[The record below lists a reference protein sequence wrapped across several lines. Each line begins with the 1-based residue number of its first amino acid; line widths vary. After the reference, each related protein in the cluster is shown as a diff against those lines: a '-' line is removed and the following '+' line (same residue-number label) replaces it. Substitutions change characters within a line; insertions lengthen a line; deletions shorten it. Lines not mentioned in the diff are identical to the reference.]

1 MSLKNEPKYGKVV
14 GGTDFRDRLNDE
26 MRVAGDTY
34 QRLNNELRN
43 DPNYALPEERREQM
57 RRKLAKRTVTTTYKK
72 AFARAVLIT
81 LLSILIIGTCVL
93 SVSSLRD
100 RAINF
105 LLSLSGSYGE
115 ILYISDSTL
124 VYSNIQFPT
133 TLPDGYN
140 LSAVKTIG
148 DKNSITD
155 DVVVTLEYTNPDL
168 LLLSFTRCPLTNT
181 AGSVDTENAE
191 IKEVMI
197 NGIAGQLI
205 NTENAI
211 ALHWQSNKFSFALS
225 SNDTSIDLVSV
236 AESVPID

>member
-1 MSLKNEPKYGKVV
+1 MSLKNGPKYGKVV
-14 GGTDFRDRLNDE
+14 DETAFRDRLNDE
-26 MRVAGDTY
+26 MRASGDAY
-34 QRLNNELRN
+34 QRLNNELRD
-43 DPNYALPEERREQM
+43 DPQYALSEERREQM
-57 RRKLAKRTVTTTYKK
+57 RRQLAKRTVTTTYKK

-124 VYSNIQFPT
+124 VYSNIQFPA
-133 TLPDGYN
+133 TLPNGYN

-148 DKNSITD
+148 DKSSITD
-155 DVVVTLEYTNPDL
+155 DVVVTLEYTNPDQL
-168 LLLSFTRCPLTNT
+168 ILSFTRRPLTNT

-191 IKEVMI
+191 IEEVMI
-197 NGIAGQLI
+197 NGSAGQLI
-205 NTENAI
+205 KTDYEI
-211 ALHWQSNKFSFALS
+211 ALHWQSDKFTFKLS
-225 SNDTSIDLVSV
+225 SNDTSIDLIPV
-236 AESVPID
+236 AESVSID